1 MIANICK
8 KTESEE
14 DTICVTM
21 QNKTDEEN
29 KQHKLAKKK
38 TKKLPENVTET
49 HIKVYI
55 FIY

>member
-8 KTESEE
+8 KTGSEE